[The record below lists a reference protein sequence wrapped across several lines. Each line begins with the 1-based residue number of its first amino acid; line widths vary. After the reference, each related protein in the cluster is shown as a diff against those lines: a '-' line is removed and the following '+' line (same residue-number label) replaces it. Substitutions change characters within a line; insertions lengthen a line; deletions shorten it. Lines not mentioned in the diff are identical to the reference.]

1 MRRLRTGRPPAAG
14 CNPERNQEKQE
25 EAAMKIEFEGTLLR
39 FHPDNP
45 DETAQLDR
53 LWKMII
59 GCVEEG
65 KKLVPVG
72 QFLPGTSA
80 SANFH
85 IE

>member
-1 MRRLRTGRPPAAG
+1 
-14 CNPERNQEKQE
+14 
-25 EAAMKIEFEGTLLR
+25 MKIEFEGTLLKL
-39 FHPDNP
+39 HPENP
-45 DETAQLDR
+45 GETAQLDR

-59 GCVEEG
+59 GCVAEG

-72 QFLPGTSA
+72 QYIPGTSA

>member
-1 MRRLRTGRPPAAG
+1 VVQKPERPRCTGRKSNHG
-14 CNPERNQEKQE
+14 TQE
-25 EAAMKIEFEGTLLR
+25 EKAMQIVFEGTLLR
-39 FHPDNP
+39 FHPENAG
-45 DETAQLDR
+45 ETAQLDQ

-59 GCVEEG
+59 GCVADG

-72 QFLPGTSA
+72 QYIPGTSA

>member
-1 MRRLRTGRPPAAG
+1 
-14 CNPERNQEKQE
+14 
-25 EAAMKIEFEGTLLR
+25 MKIEFEGTLLK
-39 FHPDNP
+39 FHPENP
-45 DETAQLDR
+45 AETAQIDQ

-59 GCVEEG
+59 GCVAEG

-72 QFLPGTSA
+72 QFIPGTST